1 MDELDQ
7 WMKPLWLI
15 PVTTAYLLL
24 LFHRESSNN
33 SSNNSSDIGSNKDSN
48 KHCLQ
53 AGLHDGLQGSIQ
65 AGRLEMIK
73 WDGIEVHTTF
83 QGIH

>member
-1 MDELDQ
+1 M
-7 WMKPLWLI
+7 
-15 PVTTAYLLL
+15 AYLLL

-33 SSNNSSDIGSNKDSN
+33 SSNNSSNKDSN

-65 AGRLEMIK
+65 AERLEMIK
-73 WDGIEVHTTF
+73 WDGI
-83 QGIH
+83 GRLGRL

>member
-1 MDELDQ
+1 M
-7 WMKPLWLI
+7 I

-65 AGRLEMIK
+65 AERLEMIK
-73 WDGIEVHTTF
+73 WDGIEVPTTF

>member
-1 MDELDQ
+1 MSWISEK
-7 WMKPLWLI
+7 KPLRLF
-15 PVTTAYLLL
+15 PVVMAYLLL
-24 LFHRESSNN
+24 LFHRDSSNN
-33 SSNNSSDIGSNKDSN
+33 SSNKDGVNTSNRISN
-48 KHCLQ
+48 KHCIQ